1 MPAVQSRCRQP
12 GEDCPCKRPGD
23 DVTGVVDPGVDARV
37 SDEHREAL
45 QGYRGSRQ
53 HTADPA
59 REGEGGRRVTRRKR
73 CRDRHPCLPRQGNL
87 IGGTIWAPP
96 APEGLQDEVHDGS
109 CHANR
114 GQTASSRATTTLS
127 SGRGHDRG
135 CRDPKARVVGG
146 LREPGHRSVESRS
159 RRSRDCGVDGK
170 VDSLGVT
177 KPRESTRC
185 VGVCGGRAQVPVIL

>member
-12 GEDCPCKRPGD
+12 GQDCPGNRPGD
-23 DVTGVVDPGVDARV
+23 DVTRVVDAGVDARV
-37 SDEHREAL
+37 GDERGEAL

-53 HTADPA
+53 HAADPA
-59 REGEGGRRVTRRKR
+59 REGEGGRRVARRER
-73 CRDRHPCLPRQGNL
+73 RRDRHPCLPRQGNL
-87 IGGTIWAPP
+87 IGDAIWPP
-96 APEGLQDEVHDGS
+96 AAPEGLHDEVHDGS

-114 GQTASSRATTTLS
+114 GQTAPSRATPTSS
-127 SGRGHDRG
+127 SGRRHDRR

-146 LREPGHRSVESRS
+146 AREPGHRSVESRS
-159 RRSRDCGVDGK
+159 RRPRDCGVEGK

-185 VGVCGGRAQVPVIL
+185 VGVCGGRAHAQVIL